1 MSSQQ
6 SSSIGSPCAS
16 ALDEIS
22 LTSQISDIT
31 SEISLSSQISNIS
44 STSPRQ
50 QTYVP
55 GSRLPKYMVKEDLDI
70 MRGYYTLWVPEG
82 SLYLPFIPKE
92 VYQDICKAMRV
103 DPNIKSNITHVKN
116 YFKNRLKRERRL
128 RRVISL
134 AQNGMLSLTHNG

>member
-1 MSSQQ
+1 MSRQQ
-6 SSSIGSPCAS
+6 SSSIGSPRVS

-92 VYQDICKAMRV
+92 VYQDIGKAMRV
-103 DPNIKSNITHVKN
+103 DPNIKSNITHVKK
-116 YFKNRLKRERRL
+116 YFKDRLKRERRL